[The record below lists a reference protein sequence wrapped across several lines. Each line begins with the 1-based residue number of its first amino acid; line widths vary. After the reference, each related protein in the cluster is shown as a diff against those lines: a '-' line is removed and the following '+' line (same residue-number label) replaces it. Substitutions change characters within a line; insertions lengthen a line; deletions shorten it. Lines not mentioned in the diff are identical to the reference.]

1 MGACLAVMCK
11 QPQHGRVKTRI
22 AAELGEDVATE
33 LYRCALA
40 DTLALASSIE
50 GAAHVLS
57 YAPPT
62 LDSRRY
68 FEQTVPS
75 FGLIA
80 QRGAT
85 LGERITGTLGDLLKS
100 YSPVVLIGSD
110 SPDLPADLITN
121 AFGALR
127 TTDLVLGPA
136 TDGGY
141 YLVGLNAMC
150 CTLFERIDWSTAL
163 VAQQTLERAVE
174 AGLRTVSLPIW
185 HDLDTVEDLNAMVAP
200 GAPLTRAYVATL
212 KAKEIDENESG
223 SCVESR

>member
-1 MGACLAVMCK
+1 MGPCLAVMCK

-22 AAELGEDVATE
+22 AAELGDAVATE

-40 DTLALASSIE
+40 DTLALASSI
-50 GAAHVLS
+50 GHVAHVLS

-62 LDSRRY
+62 LECRRY
-68 FEQTVPS
+68 FEQTAPS
-75 FGLIA
+75 FSLIP
-80 QRGAT
+80 QQGAT
-85 LGERITGTLGDLLKS
+85 LGDRISGALAELLTI

-110 SPDLPADLITN
+110 SPDLPADAIRH
-121 AFGALR
+121 AFEALR
-127 TTDLVLGPA
+127 RTDCVLGPA

-150 CTLFERIDWSTAL
+150 LTLFERIDWSTAL
-163 VAQQTLERAVE
+163 VCQQTLERAVE
-174 AGLRTVSLPIW
+174 AGLQAFSLPIW

-200 GAPLTRAYVATL
+200 GAPLTRAFVATL

-223 SCVESR
+223 DCMESR